1 MKETYEV
8 LSPWAEVDPIPPR
21 GISPRETGLNGKTV
35 GLFADYKR
43 AAQPIL
49 TAVERMLKERF
60 PEIKSSWFVF
70 EKCSAIH
77 EAGDKTRLEDWV
89 KGIDMAITAVGD

>member
-1 MKETYEV
+1 MNAKYDV
-8 LSPWAEVDPIPPR
+8 LGPWAEVDCVR
-21 GISPRETGLNGKTV
+21 LKGISPRATDLAGKTI

-49 TAVERMLKERF
+49 NAVERILKESYPEVKFSRF
-60 PEIKSSWFVF
+60 LF
-70 EKCSAIH
+70 EKCSAIK
-77 EAGDKTRLEDWV
+77 EAGDKARLADWA

>member
-1 MKETYEV
+1 MKGIYEV
-8 LSPWAEVDPIPPR
+8 LSPWADVDSMILR
-21 GISPRETGLNGKTV
+21 GISPRATNLKGKTV

-49 TAVERMLKERF
+49 TAVERMLRERY
-60 PEIKSSWFVF
+60 PEIKFSWFVF
-70 EKCSAIH
+70 EKCSAIK
-77 EAGDKTRLEDWV
+77 ETDDKARLEEWA